1 MLAVRSPHASGD
13 SMSIF
18 KPHPASLG
26 NLIETVAAHEHAL
39 ELWGFL
45 ETTFQQLYGN
55 AKALS
60 PALQAIVEASRQET
74 EVVLAIS
81 RRLDGV
87 VEAVVARYFNEEE
100 TSEEER
106 DKAVAWARGQME
118 LDPEIGEHLRDFTA
132 AQRLLEKARAHGYG

>member
-1 MLAVRSPHASGD
+1 
-13 SMSIF
+13 MSIF

-87 VEAVVARYFNEEE
+87 VEAVVASYFNAEE

-106 DKAVAWARGQME
+106 DKAVAWARGQLE
-118 LDPEIGEHLRDFTA
+118 LDPAIEEHLQDFKV
-132 AQRLLEKARAHGYG
+132 AQLLLQRAREHGYA